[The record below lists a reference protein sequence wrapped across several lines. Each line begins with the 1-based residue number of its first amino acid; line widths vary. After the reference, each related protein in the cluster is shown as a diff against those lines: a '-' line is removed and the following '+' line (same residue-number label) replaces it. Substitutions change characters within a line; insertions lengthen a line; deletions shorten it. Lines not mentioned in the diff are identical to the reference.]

1 MHGPGRVARRYLLAR
16 PVSARVPEGPLLS
29 ARVPEGPLRPGRST
43 WPRNFF
49 ALATL
54 LLSVSFASL
63 GSVALTSSA
72 AAQCIDE
79 AIRDELNARRQY
91 RGVQERLFQKERRHE
106 ISALGGVYAADM
118 TSSSYLVGG
127 AYTYHLTEDFG
138 LEASFGYTRSRSE
151 LVKIIEQ
158 RLATDLTR
166 EDLPVFLYQGHL
178 VWTLAYGKLRW
189 FGSRIS
195 RFDFNLALGGGI
207 TDNRSARGLTG
218 SAGIG
223 LKFYPTS
230 YLAIRVDLRDQLL
243 SQELLGESRLVNNLY
258 ATLGLSMFLPFGF

>member
-1 MHGPGRVARRYLLAR
+1 LASSPFARLARSVLLAR
-16 PVSARVPEGPLLS
+16 GTARFSALLARGTARFDPLTTLILAGSNTWLLCSVWAGS
-29 ARVPEGPLRPGRST
+29 AQ
-43 WPRNFF
+43 
-49 ALATL
+49 
-54 LLSVSFASL
+54 
-63 GSVALTSSA
+63 
-72 AAQCIDE
+72 AQCIDE

-106 ISALGGVYAADM
+106 ISALGGVYAADL

-151 LVKIIEQ
+151 LVTIIED
-158 RLATDLTR
+158 RLATDLVR
-166 EDLPVFLYQGHL
+166 DDVPVFLYQGHL
-178 VWTLAYGKLRW
+178 LWTLAYGKLRW

-218 SAGIG
+218 SAGVG

-230 YLAIRVDLRDQLL
+230 YLAVRIDLRDQLL
-243 SQELLGESRLVNNLY
+243 SQELMGESRLVNNLC
-258 ATLGLSMFLPFGF
+258 ATLGVSMFLPFGF